1 MLSHFSCFQFFVT
14 PWTAAHQGPTGPI
27 LCPWDSPGKNTG
39 VGCHGLLQ
47 GIFPT
52 QGWNPHLLYLLHR
65 QTDSLPPELLG
76 KPIKSHCH
84 GVYSDIESAK
94 ETYYANDGYL
104 RNNSLQMKI
113 WIYNLCI
120 CIHIY
125 VFMCIHVSVIKMNT
139 YLLFI
144 MYEVLF

>member
-1 MLSHFSCFQFFVT
+1 MGAHSVESDFETPCSVAQAPLSMGFSRQEHWSGLPWPPSGDLPNPGMEPSSLISSAQANRFFT
-14 PWTAAHQGPTGPI
+14 TRATWEAHQ
-27 LCPWDSPGKNTG
+27 
-39 VGCHGLLQ
+39 
-47 GIFPT
+47 
-52 QGWNPHLLYLLHR
+52 
-65 QTDSLPPELLG
+65 
-76 KPIKSHCH
+76 SHCH

-113 WIYNLCI
+113 WIYNLYI